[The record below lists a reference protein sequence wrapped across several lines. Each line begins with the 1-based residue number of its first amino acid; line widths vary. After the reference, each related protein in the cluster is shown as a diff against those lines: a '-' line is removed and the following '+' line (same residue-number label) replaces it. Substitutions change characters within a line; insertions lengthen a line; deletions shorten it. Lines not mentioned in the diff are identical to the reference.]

1 MSQKALAILNHTL
14 NPGMVMQSRV
24 FIEQIKI
31 LYERAPTVIP
41 INVLISS
48 ILAVILAGIVP
59 PAEIF
64 SWLAAMF
71 LVSVIRYTH
80 VKYVLHQMRFNEQ
93 AKRLEIEFLIASLS
107 TSLVWVLVFV
117 LYYDRVPSE
126 YLIFII
132 FALGGMSVGAVA
144 SMASSPLVFFTF
156 VTPMVLSPMIA
167 FALKGDALGYAM
179 ASMMM
184 IYYLSI
190 GSTYYRSYQLITESI
205 GLQLDKD
212 ALIQHLKISNQHLEM
227 ANEKII
233 TLSHTDELTQVAN
246 RRYLDITL
254 NKEWG
259 RAVRSTLPISF
270 VMLDIDFFKA
280 YNDTFGH
287 QQGDECLQQ
296 IAAVL
301 KNLVKRPGDFV
312 ARYGGEEF
320 AIILPD
326 TRMQGAYELMHELQK
341 HILELH
347 IPAADKSVSAFVT
360 VSIGIASMMP
370 VTTDELHDFVLA
382 ADAALYS
389 AKHKGRNRIET
400 DNIQS
405 AASPLS

>member
-1 MSQKALAILNHTL
+1 ML
-14 NPGMVMQSRV
+14 SRV
-24 FIEQIKI
+24 FIEQIRI
-31 LYERAPTVIP
+31 LYERAPSVIP
-41 INVLISS
+41 INVVIAC
-48 ILAVILAGIVP
+48 ILSVILAGIVP

-64 SWLAAMF
+64 SWLGVMI
-71 LVSVIRYTH
+71 LVSLGRFIH
-80 VKYVLHQMRFNEQ
+80 VKYVLHHLSFNEHPQ
-93 AKRLEIEFLIASLS
+93 RLHMEFLFSSLATS
-107 TSLVWVLVFV
+107 TIWMSVFIMF
-117 LYYDRVPSE
+117 YNRIPSE

-132 FALGGMSVGAVA
+132 FALGGMAVGAVA
-144 SMASSPLVFFTF
+144 SMASSPWVFFAY
-156 VTPMVLSPMIA
+156 VTPMVLTPMIP
-167 FALKGDALGYAM
+167 FALRGDPLGYAM
-179 ASMMM
+179 ASMML
-184 IYYLSI
+184 IYFISI
-190 GSTYYRSYQLITESI
+190 STTYYRSYLLIRDSI

-259 RAVRSTLPISF
+259 RAVRSALPIAY

-296 IAAVL
+296 IASVI

-320 AIILPD
+320 AVILPD

-341 HILELH
+341 NIQELH
-347 IPAADKSVSAFVT
+347 IPAADKSVSAFMT
-360 VSIGIASMMP
+360 VSIGIACMVP
-370 VTTDELHDFVLA
+370 TPTDELHDFVMA
-382 ADAALYS
+382 ADAALYT
-389 AKHKGRNRIET
+389 AKNKGRNRIET
-400 DNIQS
+400 DNIAPKVS
-405 AASPLS
+405 A

>member
-1 MSQKALAILNHTL
+1 
-14 NPGMVMQSRV
+14 MVSRV
-24 FIEQIKI
+24 FIEQIKV

-41 INVLISS
+41 INVIIAC
-48 ILAVILAGIVP
+48 ILSVILAGIVP

-64 SWLAAMF
+64 TWLGLMVF
-71 LVSVIRYTH
+71 ISLVRFIH
-80 VKYVLHQMRFNEQ
+80 VKYVLHQMRFSEYPQ
-93 AKRLEIEFLIASLS
+93 RLHIEFLISSLA
-107 TSLVWVLVFV
+107 TSILWMSVFIMF
-117 LYYDRVPSE
+117 YNRIPSE

-132 FALGGMSVGAVA
+132 FALGGMAVGAVA
-144 SMASSPLVFFTF
+144 SMASSPWVFFAY
-156 VTPMVLSPMIA
+156 VTPMVLTPMIP
-167 FALKGDALGYAM
+167 FSLRGDPLGFAM
-179 ASMMM
+179 ASMML
-184 IYYLSI
+184 IYFVSI
-190 GSTYYRSYQLITESI
+190 STTYYRSYLLIRDSI

-259 RAVRSTLPISF
+259 RAVRSSLPISYI
-270 VMLDIDFFKA
+270 MADIDFFKA

-296 IAAVL
+296 IASTI
-301 KNLVKRPGDFV
+301 KSLVKRPGDFV

-326 TRMQGAYELMHELQK
+326 TRMQGAFELMHELQK
-341 HILELH
+341 RIQDLH
-347 IPAADKSVSAFVT
+347 IPAADKSVSAFMT
-360 VSIGIASMMP
+360 LSIGIASIVP
-370 VTTDELHDFVLA
+370 STTDELHDFVMA

-389 AKHKGRNRIET
+389 AKNNGRNRIET
-400 DNIQS
+400 DNIAPKTS
-405 AASPLS
+405 A